1 MFDSSDDTEVVFQC
15 TGCGLPLRGSRYA
28 QPDGRTVSFFCS
40 AECVHSAAG
49 QVRSAKGAR
58 RQKGAVR
65 VLFGLG
71 LLGLCLTPL
80 PPFGWAAARSTLVS
94 PALPPPAPEYGPA
107 WPPTEEDL
115 LTDLGRDA
123 WTHPM
128 AGPYRRMPIRLS
140 RVFGADRPGD
150 RPIECVNGHCGVD
163 LGGEI
168 WGEHIHA
175 AHDGVVDRVQ
185 RDPNEHHG
193 GHYVRLSHMAGTVYT
208 QYFHLAAIP
217 RRLQP
222 GVSVKAGDVIG
233 LLGDSGIKEA
243 EPHLHFTV
251 SVRPTTESSERYMD
265 PEPLVA
271 LWPVRI
277 PVLGSPQRPVAV
289 VALPALPLGAAPLR
303 PGRKRPLAARRMAI
317 SPSGGGDRA
326 EPSGQEEPAG
336 RGDSKPEPAPSAAE

>member
-1 MFDSSDDTEVVFQC
+1 MFDSSDDTEVVLHC
-15 TGCGLPLRGSRYA
+15 AGCRLPLHGSRYA
-28 QPDGRTVSFFCS
+28 QVEGRAVSFFCS
-40 AECVHSAAG
+40 LDCVHTAAR
-49 QVRSAKGAR
+49 QERSVQGAR
-58 RQKGAVR
+58 RRRGAVR
-65 VLFGLG
+65 LLLGLG
-71 LLGLCLTPL
+71 LLGLCLTPD
-80 PPFGWAAARSTLVS
+80 PPFVWAAGRPTVAS
-94 PALPPPAPEYGPA
+94 PAPPQPEPQFGPA
-107 WPPTEEDL
+107 WPPTEEIL
-115 LTDLGRDA
+115 LAELAHDA

-128 AGPYRRMPIRLS
+128 AGPYRRMPIRPS

-168 WGEHIHA
+168 WGEHVHA

-193 GHYVRLSHMAGTVYT
+193 GHYVRLSHLSGTVYT

-222 GVSVKAGDVIG
+222 GVAVKAGDVIG
-233 LLGDSGIKEA
+233 LLGDSGVKES

-251 SVRPTTESSERYMD
+251 SVRPTVESSERYMD

-277 PVLGSPQRPVAV
+277 PVLGSPVRPVAV
-289 VALPALPLGAAPLR
+289 VALPALPIGAATLR
-303 PGRKRPLAARRMAI
+303 PGRKQKLAARRI
-317 SPSGGGDRA
+317 TSGPSSAEGRIGPSEAASHGDT
-326 EPSGQEEPAG
+326 EP
-336 RGDSKPEPAPSAAE
+336 DPAPSAAE